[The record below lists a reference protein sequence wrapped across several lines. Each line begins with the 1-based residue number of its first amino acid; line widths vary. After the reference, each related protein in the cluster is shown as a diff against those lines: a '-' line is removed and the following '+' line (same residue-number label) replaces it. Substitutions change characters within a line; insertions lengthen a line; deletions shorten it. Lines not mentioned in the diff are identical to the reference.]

1 MSILID
7 THVFVWLDIEPQKL
21 STNAQQLIADANN
34 TIYLSLISI
43 WEIQI
48 KTQLGKLAL
57 TAGIPNVIET
67 QRRVNQLQLM
77 TVSLADILALSTLA
91 NHHRD
96 PFDRLLIAQAKER
109 NMSLLTNDRHIQ
121 QYNVKALW

>member
-1 MSILID
+1 MNILID